1 MIRILFI
8 IIFSLPTFL
17 NTVYGQEIVKSIN
30 CIILIDEQ
38 LSGALSGEF
47 EFENSNGIK
56 SMVEFGYENGEM
68 RFSEEDYKELE
79 LLDKYTRLNMRIEDK
94 FEDYLYTKKID
105 VIDLRQRYIIFKMY
119 SCKKSDNRVYIETPR
134 HSDPAPKPRKKRKL
148 KCKRYLAPK
157 D

>member
-1 MIRILFI
+1 MRLLVIM
-8 IIFSLPTFL
+8 IFSLSTFF
-17 NTVYGQEIVKSIN
+17 NTISGQETVKSIN

-38 LSGALSGEF
+38 LSEALSGKF
-47 EFENSNGIK
+47 EFKNSNGSE
-56 SMVEFGYENGEM
+56 SMIEFGYENGEI
-68 RFSEEDYKELE
+68 RFNEEDYRELE
-79 LLDKYTRLNMRIEDK
+79 LLDKYTSLNMRIEDK

-134 HSDPAPKPRKKRKL
+134 HSDPVPKPRKKRKL

-157 D
+157 N

>member
-1 MIRILFI
+1 MRLLGI
-8 IIFSLPTFL
+8 IIFSLSTFF
-17 NTVYGQEIVKSIN
+17 NTINGQETVKSIN

-38 LSGALSGEF
+38 LSEALSGKF

-68 RFSEEDYKELE
+68 RFNKEDYKELE
-79 LLDKYTRLNMRIEDK
+79 LLDKYTKLNMRIEDK

-119 SCKKSDNRVYIETPR
+119 SCEKSDNRVYIETPR
-134 HSDPAPKPRKKRKL
+134 HSDPAPKPRKRRKL
-148 KCKRYLAPK
+148 KCKRYLPLK